1 MYCDMLVRIPR
12 VIMAVNEWAN
22 ARAAPEH
29 ATPMILATSKGQH
42 HEPTR
47 AGMDKMTENV
57 AMAIERRS
65 LVVKAGLAGV
75 ADVAVMSW
83 E

>member
-1 MYCDMLVRIPR
+1 
-12 VIMAVNEWAN
+12 MAVNEWAN

-47 AGMDKMTENV
+47 AGMDKMTESV
-57 AMAIERRS
+57 AIIIERRS
-65 LVVKAGLAGV
+65 LVVKAGLAAVAGV
-75 ADVAVMSW
+75 AAVVAVSVSW